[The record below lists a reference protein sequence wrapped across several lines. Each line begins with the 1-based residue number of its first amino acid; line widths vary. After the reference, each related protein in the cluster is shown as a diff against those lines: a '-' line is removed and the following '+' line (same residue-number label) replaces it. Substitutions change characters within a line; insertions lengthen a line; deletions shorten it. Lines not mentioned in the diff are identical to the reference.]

1 MTTMISI
8 GSVKTSGTSTLALTL
23 ASVAAAAGIPVLLID
38 ASRDGDLAQ
47 WARKPG
53 RPRILSVE
61 EAKDEVS
68 VERLMRGARRRGDI
82 AILDCGDDASII
94 RCGARLADRA
104 LVPVRFSPLSV
115 CAGIV
120 TDRFLAEEAGLGAPG
135 RDRFFVATEITM
147 IASRIARAIE
157 AMLGESQTRRLE
169 VGLAQRAAYEAPFL
183 HGGTIFTLDDT
194 QAPGL
199 DRARAEAAI
208 LAYEAGLLGRAPSL
222 RHTPAFE
229 RAA

>member
-23 ASVAAAAGIPVLLID
+23 ASVAAAAGIPVLLVD
-38 ASRDGDLAQ
+38 ASRDGDLVH

-53 RPRILSVE
+53 RPGILSVE
-61 EAKDEVS
+61 EARDEVS
-68 VERLMRGARRRGDI
+68 VERLMRGARRRGDL
-82 AILDCGDDASII
+82 AILDCGDDSAII

-120 TDRFLAEEAGLGAPG
+120 TDRFLAEEAAIGAPG
-135 RDRFFVATEITM
+135 RDRFFVATEITV

-157 AMLGESQTRRLE
+157 TMLGESDTPRLN
-169 VGLAQRAAYEAPFL
+169 VGLSQRAAYEAPFL
-183 HGGTIFTLDDT
+183 HGGTIFTLDDAL
-194 QAPGL
+194 APGL
-199 DRARAEAAI
+199 DRARAEAAV
-208 LAYEAGLLGRAPSL
+208 LAYEAGLLGRGLATQE
-222 RHTPAFE
+222 TPALD

>member
-38 ASRDGDLAQ
+38 ASRDGDLVE

-53 RPRILSVE
+53 RPGVLSVE
-61 EAKDEVS
+61 EARDEVS
-68 VERLMRGARRRGDI
+68 VERLMRGARRRGDL
-82 AILDCGDDASII
+82 AILDCGDDSAII
-94 RCGARLADRA
+94 RCGAKLADRA

-115 CAGIV
+115 CAGVV
-120 TDRFLAEEAGLGAPG
+120 TDRFLAEEAVVGVPG
-135 RDRFFVATEITM
+135 CDRFFVATEITV

-157 AMLGESQTRRLE
+157 AMLGESATPRLP
-169 VGLAQRAAYEAPFL
+169 VGLSQRAAYEAPFL
-183 HGGTIFTLDDT
+183 HGGTIFTLDDAL
-194 QAPGL
+194 APGL

-208 LAYEAGLLGRAPSL
+208 LAYEAGLLGRAVPD
-222 RHTPAFE
+222 R
-229 RAA
+229 RASVLDLAA